1 MQIHKERQCPAK
13 KDDMKTSSYKKFKDY
28 DFADAKPAAA
38 IPALRKLHAESAKER
53 VRLESAKAAIVHVR
67 AAC

>member
-1 MQIHKERQCPAK
+1 
-13 KDDMKTSSYKKFKDY
+13 MKTSSYKKFKDD

-53 VRLESAKAAIVHVR
+53 VRLESAKAAIAQVR